1 MKKKIILI
9 GILAG
14 MFLQPSFVQGN
25 IADDVS
31 AVSAVSGDLDSD
43 GDFDVVDI
51 VMMTGYLFGTEKT
64 LDKGQCDFSGDGIV
78 NIADLCCMKE
88 KLILATTANS
98 IYVTDTAELKE
109 ALSQAKPGDDIV
121 LAPGKYVYEGS
132 TPKGRLFVGE
142 ADGTED
148 KPITLR
154 SENPNDPAVLS
165 GIEVSKN
172 YVLTIL
178 GDHWIVRDIVAENA
192 GKGIIVDNSCYT
204 KIINCEVRNIGQ
216 EGIHLRDDSSYCI
229 VESCYV
235 HDTGLTHPSYG
246 EAVYVGSSKS
256 TTDYGFNCDYNTIR
270 NCRLGPNVTAEHVD
284 VKEYTTGTIIEGCT
298 FDGTG
303 MSGENY
309 ADSFVDMKGND
320 CILRNNTGY
329 RNGCTN
335 VNRAFEMNRL
345 VEGWGQNAYIYNN
358 KAYMDTPINSQGK
371 KMYFLNSWNCT
382 ETVWNNYI
390 AYEDGELISVDNPDD
405 KWDYYNCN
413 GITYGDSSIEEK
425 LGR

>member
-1 MKKKIILI
+1 MKKKIILT

-154 SENPNDPAVLS
+154 SENPNDLAVLS

-256 TTDYGFNCDYNTIR
+256 TTGYGFNCDYNTIR

-284 VKEYTTGTIIEGCT
+284 VKEYTTGTGIFRRCRR
-298 FDGTG
+298 
-303 MSGENY
+303 
-309 ADSFVDMKGND
+309 
-320 CILRNNTGY
+320 ILY
-329 RNGCTN
+329 RTSRSCCHFCCC
-335 VNRAFEMNRL
+335 ACA
-345 VEGWGQNAYIYNN
+345 Q
-358 KAYMDTPINSQGK
+358 Q
-371 KMYFLNSWNCT
+371 
-382 ETVWNNYI
+382 
-390 AYEDGELISVDNPDD
+390 
-405 KWDYYNCN
+405 
-413 GITYGDSSIEEK
+413 SIPFARP
-425 LGR
+425 LT

>member
-1 MKKKIILI
+1 
-9 GILAG
+9 
-14 MFLQPSFVQGN
+14 
-25 IADDVS
+25 
-31 AVSAVSGDLDSD
+31 
-43 GDFDVVDI
+43 
-51 VMMTGYLFGTEKT
+51 
-64 LDKGQCDFSGDGIV
+64 
-78 NIADLCCMKE
+78 MKE

-246 EAVYVGSSKS
+246 EAEVQNPLQVTVS
-256 TTDYGFNCDYNTIR
+256 TAITTLYATAVLDRMLQLNT
-270 NCRLGPNVTAEHVD
+270 L
-284 VKEYTTGTIIEGCT
+284 
-298 FDGTG
+298 
-303 MSGENY
+303 MSRSTQQ
-309 ADSFVDMKGND
+309 A
-320 CILRNNTGY
+320 
-329 RNGCTN
+329 
-335 VNRAFEMNRL
+335 
-345 VEGWGQNAYIYNN
+345 Q
-358 KAYMDTPINSQGK
+358 
-371 KMYFLNSWNCT
+371 
-382 ETVWNNYI
+382 
-390 AYEDGELISVDNPDD
+390 
-405 KWDYYNCN
+405 
-413 GITYGDSSIEEK
+413 
-425 LGR
+425 